1 MAKVW
6 GYLWTIWLTSATWVL
21 FTTHRSTLVSRP
33 EYIPLAGMKVAVWW
47 RRSISSLET
56 SWGELVMISK
66 QMASRP
72 DFISRSPTVVD
83 MKL

>member
-33 EYIPLAGMKVAVWW
+33 EYMPFAGRKVAVWW
-47 RRSISSLET
+47 SLLISSLET
-56 SWGELVMISK
+56 SWGKLVMISK

-83 MKL
+83 MKV

>member
-1 MAKVW
+1 MP
-6 GYLWTIWLTSATWVL
+6 
-21 FTTHRSTLVSRP
+21 F
-33 EYIPLAGMKVAVWW
+33 AGRKVAVWW

-83 MKL
+83 MKV